1 MLWHLAIFLSFLW
14 LRSISLYVC
23 ICVYRHISI
32 IYSPIDGHLS
42 CFHTLAIISNAAMN
56 ISMYVSFQI
65 SVLFVFFRY
74 ILKSGIAGPQG
85 SFIFCFLRN
94 LHTVF
99 HSLHCCLYSLHC
111 TSSHS
116 HQWCIRLFSTTLS
129 KYVICGIFFFLMIA
143 IFSD

>member
-74 ILKSGIAGPQG
+74 ILKSGIAG
-85 SFIFCFLRN
+85 SYSISMFSFLRN

-99 HSLHCCLYSLHC
+99 HSDYTNLHP
-111 TSSHS
+111 
-116 HQWCIRLFSTTLS
+116 HQQWTKVPFCPHPHQRLSF
-129 KYVICGIFFFLMIA
+129 VFF
-143 IFSD
+143 